1 MFKAYDI
8 RGIAGSE
15 IDASFSRRLG
25 RSIVDFTG
33 ASSIAV
39 GRDIRTSGKELH
51 EAMMDGI
58 RSSGCDVVNLGIVP
72 TGVVYRSTVDMEIDV
87 AVAITASHNPPEYN
101 GFKIVHSGLPMAGS
115 DLQDLRSIFD
125 SVSEEE
131 GGLDGAL
138 IDRTGYVNSVIEEI
152 VKDLSL
158 IHISEPTR
166 RS

>member
-15 IDASFSRRLG
+15 IDVSFSRRLG

-39 GRDIRTSGKELH
+39 GRDIRTSGEALH
-51 EAMMDGI
+51 EAMMEGI

-87 AVAITASHNPPEYN
+87 AIAITASHNPPEY
-101 GFKIVHSGLPMAGS
+101 
-115 DLQDLRSIFD
+115 
-125 SVSEEE
+125 
-131 GGLDGAL
+131 
-138 IDRTGYVNSVIEEI
+138 
-152 VKDLSL
+152 LSL
-158 IHISEPTR
+158 IHI
-166 RS
+166 